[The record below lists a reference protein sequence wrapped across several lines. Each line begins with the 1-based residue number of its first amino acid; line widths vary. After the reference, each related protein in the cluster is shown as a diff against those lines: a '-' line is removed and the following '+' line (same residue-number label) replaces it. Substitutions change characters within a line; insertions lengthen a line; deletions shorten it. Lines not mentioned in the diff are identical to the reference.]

1 MIKLHLKLCLRKN
14 FYFEINFSMKK
25 KTIKILLE
33 ILKYGITLALGYLG
47 KDTGMIDETL
57 SLFVS

>member
-1 MIKLHLKLCLRKN
+1 MCLRKN